1 MILLLKGVIDMYRHS
16 KNQKLTCLILLLF
29 IGMSILPCVS
39 SNFVMYNNG
48 SEFDEKTSSLASSV
62 QNPDGMN
69 TVQQNGNNFS
79 FQGNASSE
87 SNWYVV
93 RFSSEKQMIIENCSF
108 TVYCIQNR
116 TGHFGPGYRVLLTN
130 FQTTAYNYGEL
141 AGGTMSGE
149 FYLQVDSG
157 PLNFT
162 VDRLDYSSRTGMG
175 CGPLTFPHPGYP
187 TTLSPGDWYFII
199 YTNHDGTVI
208 KTNEKI
214 LTGKIEVSM
223 NVFSEGNVTFYN
235 PTEGHSDLY
244 YESQD
249 FHGKIVHKVPK
260 FWLPYLLNGMDYRS
274 RSIVRDGKAQFMVNH
289 TFIGH
294 FLPTFG
300 YTFGH
305 DVFDVITPQGT
316 DLKLNSVIIMG
327 GRIVQKGDFAYWDC
341 IIGGNGTWTLDV
353 DQIAFGK
360 FPFVCFM
367 GADIQLPDA
376 GLQSI
381 HTPHEIVLQTSRDTF
396 GNRVLISAEK
406 QEFIYSL
413 YPTDILPLLISTQ

>member
-1 MILLLKGVIDMYRHS
+1 MFKHLKIE
-16 KNQKLTCLILLLF
+16 KLTFVIVFLF

-39 SNFVMYNNG
+39 SNFVMRNNG

-69 TVQQNGNNFS
+69 TVQRNGNNFS
-79 FQGNASSE
+79 FHGNASSE

-93 RFSSEKQMIIENCSF
+93 RFSSEKQMILGNCSSY
-108 TVYCIQNR
+108 VYCIQNR

-141 AGGTMSGE
+141 AGSTLSGE

-162 VDRLDYSSRTGMG
+162 LNRLDYSSRKGMG
-175 CGPLTFPHPGYP
+175 GGSSFPHHGD
-187 TTLSPGDWYFII
+187 TTILSPGDWYLII
-199 YTNHDGTVI
+199 YSNHDGTVWEF
-208 KTNEKI
+208 NEKI

-223 NVFSEGNVTFYN
+223 NVSSEGNVTFYN

-260 FWLPYLLNGMDYRS
+260 FWLPYLLRGIDYRS

-294 FLPTFG
+294 FIPMVG

-305 DVFDVITPQGT
+305 DVFDVINPQGT
-316 DLKLNSVIIMG
+316 DLKLDCVTIMG
-327 GRIVQKGDFAYWDC
+327 GGLEPRGDFVYWDC
-341 IIGGNGTWTLDV
+341 ITGGNGTWTLDV
-353 DQIAFGK
+353 DQIAFGRY
-360 FPFVCFM
+360 PFVCFM

-376 GLQSI
+376 GLQNI
-381 HTPHEIVLQTSRDTF
+381 HTPHEMVLQTSRDTF

-406 QEFIYSL
+406 QEFICSL
-413 YPTDILPLLISTQ
+413 SPTDILPLLISTQ